1 MKEAYIMNEK
11 FRDPVSGLTHLGAA
25 IVSAVGLVILMILSW
40 GDPQKQLFLAIY
52 GISLILMF
60 SASATYHLVRATP
73 EKQLRLR
80 KWDHSAI
87 YLLIAGTYTPICLTY
102 FTGMYRWGILAAVWA
117 FALIGI
123 AVKIYVIHAPRLL
136 NASIYLI
143 MGWLAIFASQQI
155 ITNMPL
161 GAIIWLFAG
170 GLFFT
175 VGAVIYVTKKMDF
188 VPGIFGFH
196 EVWHIFVI
204 LGCLCHLIMVAG
216 FIAPAVPLA

>member
-1 MKEAYIMNEK
+1 MNEK
-11 FRDPVSGLTHLGAA
+11 FREPVSGFTHLGAA
-25 IVSAVGLVILMILSW
+25 IFSAISLIVLLVYSW
-40 GDPQKQLFLAIY
+40 GNPQKEMMLAIY

-60 SASATYHLVRATP
+60 SASATYHLVRSTP
-73 EKQLRLR
+73 ENQLILR

-102 FTGMYRWGILAAVWA
+102 LTGMYRWGLLVAVWA

-123 AVKIYVIHAPRLL
+123 IVKICVIHAPRLL
-136 NASIYLI
+136 NAGLYLL
-143 MGWLAIFASQQI
+143 MSWMALFAVPQIF
-155 ITNMPL
+155 TNMPL

-175 VGAVIYVTKKMDF
+175 VGAVIYVTRKMDF

-204 LGCLCHLIMVAG
+204 MGCLCHLIMVAE